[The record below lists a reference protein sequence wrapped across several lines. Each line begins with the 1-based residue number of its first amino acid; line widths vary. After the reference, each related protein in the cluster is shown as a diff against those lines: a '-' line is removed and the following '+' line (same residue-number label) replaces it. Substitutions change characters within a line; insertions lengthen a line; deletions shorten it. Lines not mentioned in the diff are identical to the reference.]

1 MTSSV
6 RAKMAQVEKEKKV
19 ARREAIANPEVATEM
34 VRARSDKGHYI
45 ADDPSTPENEA
56 WVEKPKKKAAP
67 KKKAPAKKK
76 TASKSQWR
84 HNKTLQQNCQTPKIS
99 GYFLKLWDK
108 YLYSPMDCI
117 MSYYGDHMDALN
129 LAEYLYKKLRQRRD
143 DIQVSLGTG
152 NIGSFDDY
160 KYAVGQVKGL
170 TFMEE
175 EIKTAMKNI
184 ELSDE

>member
-1 MTSSV
+1 
-6 RAKMAQVEKEKKV
+6 
-19 ARREAIANPEVATEM
+19 
-34 VRARSDKGHYI
+34 
-45 ADDPSTPENEA
+45 
-56 WVEKPKKKAAP
+56 
-67 KKKAPAKKK
+67 
-76 TASKSQWR
+76 
-84 HNKTLQQNCQTPKIS
+84 
-99 GYFLKLWDK
+99 
-108 YLYSPMDCI
+108 